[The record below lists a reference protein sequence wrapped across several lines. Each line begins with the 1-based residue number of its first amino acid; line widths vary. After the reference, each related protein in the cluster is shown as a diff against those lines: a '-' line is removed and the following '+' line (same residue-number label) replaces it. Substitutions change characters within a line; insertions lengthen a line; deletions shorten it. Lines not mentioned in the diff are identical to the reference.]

1 MYILWGSPLLTTDIN
16 VTCSAPIAVIVRH
29 GAPRRNHDRG
39 THIRFTGD
47 RVFHICQKESL
58 ISLEMPFYKTAE
70 LDNRHSIA
78 THLKEVNNKPNA
90 ISLHA
95 YSSKKIYRKKGVLN
109 FQTYYLPY
117 NSLQKITSLV
127 GPLIFYEILLKM
139 ELFTFLHIHYLICCA

>member
-29 GAPRRNHDRG
+29 GAPRRNLDRG
-39 THIRFTGD
+39 THIWFTVD

-70 LDNRHSIA
+70 LDNGHSIA

-117 NSLQKITSLV
+117 NLLQKITSLV

>member
-29 GAPRRNHDRG
+29 GASRRNLDRG

-58 ISLEMPFYKTAE
+58 ISLEMPFYKTTE
-70 LDNRHSIA
+70 LDNGYSVA

-95 YSSKKIYRKKGVLN
+95 YSSKKRKKGVLN

-117 NSLQKITSLV
+117 NLLQKITSLV

-139 ELFTFLHIHYLICCA
+139 ELFKFLHIHYLICYA

>member
-1 MYILWGSPLLTTDIN
+1 MFLFYHWWYFSFVYILWGSPLLTTDIN
-16 VTCSAPIAVIVRH
+16 VACSAPIAVIVRH

-70 LDNRHSIA
+70 LDNGHSIA
-78 THLKEVNNKPNA
+78 THLKEVNNKPYA

-95 YSSKKIYRKKGVLN
+95 YSSKKIGKKEFWIFRHIIYRIIYCKKSRAL
-109 FQTYYLPY
+109 
-117 NSLQKITSLV
+117 
-127 GPLIFYEILLKM
+127 
-139 ELFTFLHIHYLICCA
+139 